1 MQKVLQ
7 VAEKAGARVV
17 LVGDTAQNEVV
28 EGGAPVRSTT
38 GGGEWLRRAW
48 MRFSARKIR
57 C

>member
-17 LVGDTAQNEVV
+17 LVGDTAQTKAV
-28 EGGAPVRSTT
+28 EAGARSINYRRR
-38 GGGEWLRRAW
+38 EWLRRAW